1 MCQRSW
7 VLPSLLQKQEC
18 YNMPVTPDQHF
29 ECEGRNQELQ
39 AILPLFSK
47 LKAKQGD
54 LVLKQKK
61 EACDPHK
68 EAGGFYRPAWAT
80 ELDSISSNK
89 ITKKIIIR
97 SEWPTCFW
105 NGIKWVFLC
114 WQNSWAQALPLL
126 QPPKKVGIQAP
137 LNLPEVCVW
146 STACTA
152 PPPADLRS
160 APRTH
165 VQGLTIAC
173 NPGPLGCLAHCTPVY
188 IYVLT
193 FTIKIKMA
201 L

>member
-1 MCQRSW
+1 MSK
-7 VLPSLLQKQEC
+7 VLGSILTTTKAGVLQHACDPRPALWMWGKKSGAPGHPPLL
-18 YNMPVTPDQHF
+18 
-29 ECEGRNQELQ
+29 
-39 AILPLFSK
+39 SK

-61 EACDPHK
+61 EACDPQK
-68 EAGGFYRPAWAT
+68 EAGEFYRPAWAT

-97 SEWPTCFW
+97 SEWPTSFW

-137 LNLPEVCVW
+137 LSLPEVCMW

-152 PPPADLRS
+152 PPADLRL

-165 VQGLTIAC
+165 VQGLTIAY
-173 NPGPLGCLAHCTPVY
+173 NLVPLGCLLGTLHSCVHIRTD
-188 IYVLT
+188 IHN
-193 FTIKIKMA
+193 
-201 L
+201 